1 VAEVRKAQ
9 FLLSFSAL
17 MLYGAQSLNCRIE
30 KGYLN
35 EFLEIITIL
44 FSHNCVPDLILY
56 YFRDYGD
63 LPGYNLWEL
72 KLRRN
77 KFRGLVW

>member
-1 VAEVRKAQ
+1 
-9 FLLSFSAL
+9 

-44 FSHNCVPDLILY
+44 FSHNCVSDLILY

-63 LPGYNLWEL
+63 LPGYNL
-72 KLRRN
+72 
-77 KFRGLVW
+77 